1 MGRKPKNQN
10 QIKTKKPA
18 KKEIGK
24 GERQNKL
31 IPRLRGMRDVLPEEH
46 RYWELIVSK
55 AESIIKYYGFNK
67 TEIPVLENL
76 SLYERSTGKQTD
88 VVSKEMYTFI
98 DKDGDKVAIRPEATP
113 GLVRSYIEHGMFN
126 LPVQPVKIYWI
137 GHLLRR
143 EKPQA
148 GRYRQFSQIDLEIF
162 GEDNPVADAQ
172 LILIACNLFKE
183 LQLNTEVQINSI
195 GCKECRPE
203 YVKKLAEYYKQ
214 RRIKSKL
221 CDDCKKRLLKNPLRL
236 LDCKEEGCEEAKLE
250 APQLVDHLCDPC
262 RDHFVKV
269 LEYLDELDAPYGLN
283 PYLVRGLDY
292 YNRTVFEFWPEEEK
306 NDNEENGDHGGQP
319 RQGALGGGGRYDDL
333 VEYMGGRPTPACGFG
348 LGIERI
354 ILKIKENNALVVE
367 PNKPDIFIAQLGD
380 VAKRKAMVF
389 FEELRKRGYK
399 AAQNFVKDN
408 LKAQLEM
415 ANKLGVKATLILGQ
429 KELMDGTIL
438 IRDMESGMQEVYDF
452 KKVFEELDKRLK

>member
-1 MGRKPKNQN
+1 MGRKPKSQT
-10 QIKTKKPA
+10 KTK
-18 KKEIGK
+18 EVSK
-24 GERQNKL
+24 GIKQNKP
-31 IPRLRGMRDVLPEEH
+31 IPRLRGMRDVLQDEY

-55 AESIIKYYGFNK
+55 AKSIIDYYGFNK
-67 TEIPVLENL
+67 TEIPFIENL
-76 SLYERSTGKQTD
+76 ALYERSTGKQTD

-98 DKDGDKVAIRPEATP
+98 DKDNDKIAIRPEATP

-126 LPVQPVKIYWI
+126 LPVQPVKLYWI
-137 GHLLRR
+137 GNLLRR

-162 GEDNPVADAQ
+162 GEESSVADAQ

-183 LQLNTEVQINSI
+183 LQLNIEVQINSI

-203 YVKKLAEYYKQ
+203 YIKKLTEYYKQ

-221 CDDCKKRLLKNPLRL
+221 CDDCKKRLLKNPMRL
-236 LDCKEEGCEEAKLE
+236 LDCKEEGCEEIKRE
-250 APQLVDHLCDPC
+250 APQVVDHLCDDC

-269 LEYLDELDAPYGLN
+269 LEYLDELDVPYSLN

-292 YNRTVFEFWPEEEK
+292 YNRTVFEFWP
-306 NDNEENGDHGGQP
+306 NDNNDNTEHSSENEQDNNQQN

-333 VEYMGGRPTPACGFG
+333 VEYMGGRPTPACGYA

-354 ILKIKENNALVVE
+354 ILKIKENNALIADS
-367 PNKPDIFIAQLGD
+367 NKPDIFVAQLGD

-389 FEELRKRGYK
+389 FEELRQKGYK

-408 LKAQLEM
+408 LKAQLEL
-415 ANKLGVKATLILGQ
+415 ANKLGVKMTLILGQ